1 MSLPRLLSRP
11 FFVAALVWLVILAF
25 IYVIADYWVMPAV
38 TGQFTPTSAVPA
50 LVGLKAEQ
58 AESQLDKL
66 KLEYMLDSTGDY
78 SQNIPAGHIL
88 SQFPASG
95 TVVKQGRRVWVKV
108 SKGFK
113 AVDVPQLRGLSVRQ
127 GEITLQQAG
136 LKVGKTDEVLH
147 ANIPAGAIIGT
158 VPPAGA
164 KVETGRVVRIQVS
177 MGTKS
182 APSLMPS
189 FKGLSLSKAKEK
201 LADLGLSLGKTTSR
215 KEGQS
220 LPNTVLEQDPPAG
233 SPLKGQKVDLILS
246 K

>member
-11 FFVAALVWLVILAF
+11 FFVAALVWLAILAV

-38 TGQFTPTSAVPA
+38 TGQYTPTSAVPA
-50 LVGLKAEQ
+50 LIGLKAEE

-66 KLEYMLDSTGDY
+66 KIEYMLDSTGDY
-78 SQNIPAGHIL
+78 SQDIPAGHIL
-88 SQFPASG
+88 SQFPAAG

-113 AVDVPQLRGLSVRQ
+113 AVDVPQLRGLSMRQ

-136 LKVGKTDEVLH
+136 LKVGRIDEVLH
-147 ANIPAGAIIGT
+147 ANIPSGAIIGT

-164 KVETGRVVRIQVS
+164 KVETGRLVRIQIS
-177 MGTKS
+177 MGGRAVPTTL
-182 APSLMPS
+182 PSL
-189 FKGLSLSKAKEK
+189 KGLSLSQAKEK

-215 KEGQS
+215 KEARS